1 MNHLLPE
8 NACTVRAALHI
19 YKSEVLFCAWQDRS
33 ELSRRC
39 CDHQKSQEE
48 NVWMVQTSLIGES
61 VRGLDATR
69 VNQHQ
74 PIDNNQLLIY

>member
-8 NACTVRAALHI
+8 NACTVHAALHI
-19 YKSEVLFCAWQDRS
+19 YKSEVLFCAWQDS
-33 ELSRRC
+33 SKLSRCC
-39 CDHQKSQEE
+39 CDHQKSQQEK
-48 NVWMVQTSLIGES
+48 VRMVQTLLIGES

-74 PIDNNQLLIY
+74 PINNNQLLIY